1 MSEIRIILVDDH
13 QIVRDGIKA
22 LLSEMTNIRIIG
34 EAKNAEE
41 FFKLLKIITPDVV
54 LLDISL
60 PTISGIEVSKILSSD
75 YPQIKK
81 IMLSMYTSED
91 FIFNSIKSGINGY
104 LSKNTTSDELLQAIT
119 KVHKGEEYFSKSILD
134 TILKSYL
141 KSARYDNNNSD
152 DKLSKLTKRENEILL
167 YVVEGSSNPNIAK
180 KLNISIRTV
189 ETHKTS
195 ILRKLNLHSTV
206 ELVKFAI
213 KNNIIE
219 I

>member
-1 MSEIRIILVDDH
+1 MSEIKIILVDDH

-22 LLSEMTNIRIIG
+22 LLSEMTSIRIIG

-41 FFKLLKIITPDVV
+41 FFELLKTEKPDVV

-75 YPQIKK
+75 FPEIKK
-81 IMLSMYTSED
+81 LMLSMYTSED

-104 LSKNTTSDELLQAIT
+104 LSKNTTSEELLQAIT
-119 KVHKGEEYFSKSILD
+119 KVFEGEEYFSKTILD

-141 KSARYDNNNSD
+141 KSAKYDNTNSD
-152 DKLSKLTKRENEILL
+152 DKLYKLTKRENEILL
-167 YVVEGSSNPNIAK
+167 NVVEGISNPNIAK

-195 ILRKLNLHSTV
+195 IMRKLNLHSTV
-206 ELVKFAI
+206 DLVKFAI

-219 I
+219 L